1 MPKSEKQKLKILYIA
16 KFFLENSDENHSVV
30 ANDICDYLESECE
43 ITAERRSVYR
53 DIALLRDVFGMDIE
67 GTRGGKYRLLSRQ
80 FEFDDLR
87 LLAECVHAAKFISAP
102 KAKELVETICE
113 FCSIYQADDLRT
125 DTFLC
130 DRVKTTQKGTLNIIS
145 TINGAM
151 TTRRDGKPHEP
162 HKITF
167 KYLKYSIDDV
177 HSQVERKKGETYKV
191 SPYKLLINEGNY
203 YLLAFDDKSQQMRTY
218 RIDRMKNVNETYEPR
233 DGADEYYS
241 IDMTSFTRRTFN
253 MFGGNKKRVTISF
266 INSLLDTAIERFGTS
281 GDVYYM
287 PTGKHRFNVTADV
300 EISPQFFGWICG
312 FGKSAKIISPQEV
325 VDKMEKYVE
334 DIYKLYKS

>member
-1 MPKSEKQKLKILYIA
+1 MVLYIHAHHKGVLNVPKSEKQKLKILYIA
-16 KFFLENSDENHSVV
+16 KFFLENSDENHPVV
-30 ANDICDYLESECE
+30 ASDICDYLEEECE

-53 DIALLRDVFGMDIE
+53 DIKLLRNVFGMDIE

-151 TTRRDGKPHEP
+151 ATRHDGKPHEP

-167 KYLKYSIDDV
+167 KYLKIF
-177 HSQVERKKGETYKV
+177 H
-191 SPYKLLINEGNY
+191 
-203 YLLAFDDKSQQMRTY
+203 
-218 RIDRMKNVNETYEPR
+218 
-233 DGADEYYS
+233 
-241 IDMTSFTRRTFN
+241 
-253 MFGGNKKRVTISF
+253 
-266 INSLLDTAIERFGTS
+266 
-281 GDVYYM
+281 
-287 PTGKHRFNVTADV
+287 
-300 EISPQFFGWICG
+300 
-312 FGKSAKIISPQEV
+312 
-325 VDKMEKYVE
+325 
-334 DIYKLYKS
+334 